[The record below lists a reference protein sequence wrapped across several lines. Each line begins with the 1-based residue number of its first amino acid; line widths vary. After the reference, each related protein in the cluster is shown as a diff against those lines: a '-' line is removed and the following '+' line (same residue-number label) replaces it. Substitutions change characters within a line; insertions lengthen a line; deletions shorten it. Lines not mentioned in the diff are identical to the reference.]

1 MSLAK
6 TPAELG
12 LPDKFGEFR
21 SQQLMAL
28 ERISRSDKK
37 VILLQ
42 APTGSGKTLIMAAL
56 GRHLDTQ
63 VLYTCHTKQLQGQV
77 VGDFPYAVELKGR
90 ANYHCLKGGYTC
102 NECTSEMGSKS
113 TRLCKDCKY
122 QFCKLKMQGEE
133 VDKCPC
139 ASECPYGLQKKAA
152 KQADLAVLN
161 MAYFLNEAN

>member
-77 VGDFPYAVELKGR
+77 MQDFPYAVELKGR
-90 ANYHCLKGGYTC
+90 ANYFCLKSGYTC
-102 NECTSEMGSKS
+102 NECTNERGSS
-113 TRLCKDCKY
+113 SRLSSD
-122 QFCKLKMQGEE
+122 
-133 VDKCPC
+133 VSPPS
-139 ASECPYGLQKKAA
+139 ASISSINSMSCFLLSLSGIGLSSPYYTTAFMPLDSLAA
-152 KQADLAVLN
+152 AS
-161 MAYFLNEAN
+161 F